1 MVCEII
7 LVASKSPSKLLVVID
22 RKNDIEITIWQE
34 KNVGPKERLTVTF
47 ENTSPNEFTMTRTGE
62 FVFLCL
68 YICFPSTFDYCVC
81 MLFSRKQISTLLSP
95 IILNDTILKSVYSH
109 KHLGLILTK
118 KMTWFEHIGL
128 LSIPNKAKKR
138 ILLLSAF
145 KYSMSTYALFRCYLS
160 FVRPLLEYAD
170 IILDNCFKQ
179 EKLMI
184 ENLQYAALRL
194 VTGPKKGTRIV
205 NKRLWFMHNTKYKN
219 IS

>member
-22 RKNDIEITIWQE
+22 RKNDIESTIWQE

-47 ENTSPNEFTMTRTGE
+47 ENTLPNEFTMTRTGE

-68 YICFPSTFDYCVC
+68 YICFLTTFDYCVC
-81 MLFSRKQISTLLSP
+81 MLFSRKQISTLLPP

-118 KMTWFEHIGL
+118 KMTWSEHIGL
-128 LSIPNKAKKR
+128 LSIPNKVKKR
-138 ILLLSAF
+138 IHLLSAF
-145 KYSMSTYALFRCYLS
+145 KYSMSTYALSRCYLS
-160 FVRPLLEYAD
+160 FVRSLLEYAD

-205 NKRLWFMHNTKYKN
+205 NKRLWFMHNAKYKN